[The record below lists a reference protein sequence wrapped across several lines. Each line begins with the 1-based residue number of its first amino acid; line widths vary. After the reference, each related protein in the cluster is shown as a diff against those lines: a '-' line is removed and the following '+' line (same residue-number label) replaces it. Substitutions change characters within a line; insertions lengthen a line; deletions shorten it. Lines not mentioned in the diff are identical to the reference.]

1 MLDTLNSRERNIVT
15 VEDPV
20 EYQLPGIT
28 QVQVNPEIG
37 YTFERVLRSFL
48 RQDPDV
54 MLVGEIRDAETAEIA
69 LKAAVTGHLV
79 LSTLHT
85 NDAVGAVHRLQSM
98 GCAPYLIAAAARM
111 VIAQRLVRVLCP
123 QCKVAGRLAADQ
135 ACLIA
140 PEEAEALSSVWHPG
154 GCSACHGIGYRGRRV
169 VLELLPILS
178 VEMRAAIA
186 KGASPDEMK
195 ALAGAEGMVPMR
207 RNALRLVAEG
217 VTSLEEALSSLYV

>member
-1 MLDTLNSRERNIVT
+1 VT

-20 EYQLPGIT
+20 EYQLAGIT
-28 QVQVNPEIG
+28 QVQVNPAIG

-69 LKAAVTGHLV
+69 LKAAVTGHLI

-85 NDAVGAVHRLQSM
+85 NDAIGAVHRLQSM
-98 GCAPYLIAAAARM
+98 GTAPYLIAAASRL

-123 QCKVAGRLAADQ
+123 KCKVSGRLAEDEAALVSPQ
-135 ACLIA
+135 
-140 PEEAEALSSVWHPG
+140 EAERMPHVWHPG
-154 GCSACHGIGYRGRRV
+154 GCSACHGIGYKGRRV
-169 VLELLPILS
+169 IFEMLPILT

-186 KGASPDEMK
+186 KGVSPDEMK
-195 ALAGAEGMVPMR
+195 TLAEKEGMTPMR
-207 RNALRLVAEG
+207 LNALRLVSEG
-217 VTSLEEALSSLYV
+217 ITSLQEVLSALSV